1 MKYLKLFENHNEYYF
16 EIGDSDLDNLRF
28 AFFKESDIE
37 LIKKHCEGRFKVV
50 HTDKFILDLYEDNS
64 SLIWSS
70 NRWLYRIQIESLE
83 DEWFLVYINNSE
95 YYKCDRIDGLLK
107 LLKDKELI

>member
-50 HTDKFILDLYEDNS
+50 HNS